1 MIEAMDSELG
11 RLLVETGLAQR
22 QEDGSLAYDPA
33 ATNTMIIIVG
43 DNGSF
48 GTTVKLPF
56 DPTRAK
62 ATAYQTGVWVP
73 LIVSGPMV
81 ASPDRNVEQM
91 VNITDV
97 YRLMGQLARLDVTAL
112 TPRGIDGVGMLRYL
126 QNPAATARRR
136 INFAEGGLNIQ
147 ANGGRNGPCI
157 LGTTCSHTP
166 VTKSVCED
174 NGGTWWGK
182 GADPTLVLKVD
193 LEQCWQVNQA
203 IYENDPA
210 NYAQNKA
217 AMADT
222 SYRTVRN
229 DSFKLVRNEVLD
241 YDPPNDTSILVSTE
255 EFYRINQNSPLP
267 AIDRRARDLLAAQG
281 GLTANQQRN
290 YTDLSAAMDT
300 ILASE
305 VACPGDGNGDG
316 RVDQTDL
323 DNEAAIALRWGKSST
338 YDFDFDGLTN
348 DTDRGIIE
356 SHVGACPG

>member
-1 MIEAMDSELG
+1 MI
-11 RLLVETGLAQR
+11 V
-22 QEDGSLAYDPA
+22 
-33 ATNTMIIIVG
+33 IVG

-81 ASPDRNVEQM
+81 NSPDRNVEHM

-97 YRLMGQLARLDVTAL
+97 YRLMGQVANLDVPAL

-126 QNPAATARRR
+126 RDPAATSRRK

-147 ANGGRNGPCI
+147 LNGGRNGPCM

-174 NGGTWWGK
+174 NGGIWWGK

-210 NYAQNKA
+210 NYAQSKA
-217 AMADT
+217 VMANT

-229 DSFKLVRNEVLD
+229 KNFKLVRNETLD
-241 YDPPNDTSILVSTE
+241 YDPPNDTSVLVSTE
-255 EFYRINQNSPLP
+255 EFYRINQNSPVP
-267 AIDRRARDLLAAQG
+267 ALDRRARDLLALPG
-281 GLTANQQRN
+281 GLTAIQQRN
-290 YTDLSAAMDT
+290 YTALSAAMDT
-300 ILASE
+300 IYASE
-305 VACPGDGNGDG
+305 VSCPGDGNGDG

-323 DNEAAIALRWGKSST
+323 DNQAAIALRWGKSST
-338 YDFDFDGLTN
+338 YDFDYDGLTN
-348 DTDRGIIE
+348 DTDRSVIE
-356 SHVGACPG
+356 SHVGDCPG